1 MNIALKKIDSAASA
15 AFRVPGSFG
24 PLVLGAVLL
33 GAMAGPALAAP
44 GDQRDQY
51 AQRRDDNPN
60 AQQQPRDGQRYDNAR
75 REPRAA
81 EGRAYDTR
89 DEQRPQAQEQNRDGG
104 RRGGRLTADE
114 RRDLRRQINEAG
126 QDIYARP
133 PRP

>member
-15 AFRVPGSFG
+15 SRCVPGSFG
-24 PLVLGAVLL
+24 TLVLGAVLL

-44 GDQRDQY
+44 GDPY
-51 AQRRDDNPN
+51 GQRRDDQPN
-60 AQQQPRDGQRYDNAR
+60 AQQQPRDGQRYDNGR

-81 EGRAYDTR
+81 YEAR
-89 DEQRPQAQEQNRDGG
+89 DDQRPQAQEQNRDAG

-114 RRDLRRQINEAG
+114 RRDLRRQINQAG